1 MAASLG
7 AENAGGN
14 EANNNNFIFGDSS
27 DEDNGQADAGL
38 IQQFAAAM
46 GFGGAEAPA

>member
-27 DEDNGQADAGL
+27 GEEDNGQADAGL

-46 GFGGAEAPA
+46 GFGGAPA